1 MKRLYLIGGPMG
13 VGKTTVCQE
22 LKRLTAPSVFLD
34 GDWCWDMEPFQVTA
48 ETKAMVQ
55 ENIAFLLGQ
64 FLRCSAYE
72 TVIFCWVMHQREIIQ
87 ELLASLPLE
96 GVEVRAVSLL
106 ATAETLQARI
116 GKDVA
121 AGLRTWDV
129 LERSLQRLPLY
140 QDLPTE
146 KLWVDDGTARERGK
160 SHGGRDFNRGPGDGP
175 GGAPGGVCPPYPLQE
190 CRLCPPGAGVPG
202 GERGGGRPPL
212 PGAGP
217 AGAGGGHLPAGA
229 GAAGLGLFH
238 PGAVLPGRGADE
250 SVPQLLAG
258 LSVFQEGRPVGI
270 IDWDAAAFGHPLDDL
285 AYALWLWLDL
295 GNEEYS
301 YATVRQRMGV
311 MLDAYGVAAGERPGM
326 GERIHRQMER
336 VAQSVFPTPQQTAA
350 TSQWARRSQTWLR
363 GFWNSLYPG
372 RL

>member
-55 ENIAFLLGQ
+55 ENIA
-64 FLRCSAYE
+64 SAYE

-146 KLWVDDGTARERGK
+146 KLWVDD
-160 SHGGRDFNRGPGDGP
+160 
-175 GGAPGGVCPPYPLQE
+175 L
-190 CRLCPPGAGVPG
+190 
-202 GERGGGRPPL
+202 
-212 PGAGP
+212 
-217 AGAGGGHLPAGA
+217 
-229 GAAGLGLFH
+229 
-238 PGAVLPGRGADE
+238 
-250 SVPQLLAG
+250 
-258 LSVFQEGRPVGI
+258 
-270 IDWDAAAFGHPLDDL
+270 
-285 AYALWLWLDL
+285 
-295 GNEEYS
+295 
-301 YATVRQRMGV
+301 
-311 MLDAYGVAAGERPGM
+311 
-326 GERIHRQMER
+326 
-336 VAQSVFPTPQQTAA
+336 TPQQAA
-350 TSQWARRSQTWLR
+350 Q
-363 GFWNSLYPG
+363 
-372 RL
+372 RLAGDRA

>member
-1 MKRLYLIGGPMG
+1 MKRLYMIGGPIG
-13 VGKTTVCQE
+13 VGKTAACRQLQQLLE
-22 LKRLTAPSVFLD
+22 RSVFPD

-55 ENIAFLLGQ
+55 GNIAFLLGQ

-146 KLWVDDGTARERGK
+146 KLWVDD
-160 SHGGRDFNRGPGDGP
+160 
-175 GGAPGGVCPPYPLQE
+175 L
-190 CRLCPPGAGVPG
+190 
-202 GERGGGRPPL
+202 
-212 PGAGP
+212 
-217 AGAGGGHLPAGA
+217 
-229 GAAGLGLFH
+229 
-238 PGAVLPGRGADE
+238 
-250 SVPQLLAG
+250 
-258 LSVFQEGRPVGI
+258 
-270 IDWDAAAFGHPLDDL
+270 
-285 AYALWLWLDL
+285 
-295 GNEEYS
+295 
-301 YATVRQRMGV
+301 
-311 MLDAYGVAAGERPGM
+311 
-326 GERIHRQMER
+326 
-336 VAQSVFPTPQQTAA
+336 TPQQAA
-350 TSQWARRSQTWLR
+350 Q
-363 GFWNSLYPG
+363 
-372 RL
+372 RLAGDRA

>member
-22 LKRLTAPSVFLD
+22 LKRLTIDIRID

-121 AGLRTWDV
+121 AGLRTWTCWSAASSGCPCT
-129 LERSLQRLPLY
+129 RTCPR
-140 QDLPTE
+140 
-146 KLWVDDGTARERGK
+146 K
-160 SHGGRDFNRGPGDGP
+160 SSG
-175 GGAPGGVCPPYPLQE
+175 
-190 CRLCPPGAGVPG
+190 
-202 GERGGGRPPL
+202 
-212 PGAGP
+212 
-217 AGAGGGHLPAGA
+217 
-229 GAAGLGLFH
+229 
-238 PGAVLPGRGADE
+238 
-250 SVPQLLAG
+250 
-258 LSVFQEGRPVGI
+258 
-270 IDWDAAAFGHPLDDL
+270 WM
-285 AYALWLWLDL
+285 
-295 GNEEYS
+295 
-301 YATVRQRMGV
+301 T
-311 MLDAYGVAAGERPGM
+311 
-326 GERIHRQMER
+326 
-336 VAQSVFPTPQQTAA
+336 
-350 TSQWARRSQTWLR
+350 
-363 GFWNSLYPG
+363 
-372 RL
+372 

>member
-13 VGKTTVCQE
+13 VGKTTVCRE

-34 GDWCWDMEPFQVTA
+34 GDWCWDMEPFQVTE
-48 ETKAMVQ
+48 ETKAMVE

-64 FLRCSAYE
+64 FLGCSAYQ

-146 KLWVDDGTARERGK
+146 KLWVDD
-160 SHGGRDFNRGPGDGP
+160 
-175 GGAPGGVCPPYPLQE
+175 L
-190 CRLCPPGAGVPG
+190 
-202 GERGGGRPPL
+202 
-212 PGAGP
+212 
-217 AGAGGGHLPAGA
+217 
-229 GAAGLGLFH
+229 
-238 PGAVLPGRGADE
+238 
-250 SVPQLLAG
+250 
-258 LSVFQEGRPVGI
+258 
-270 IDWDAAAFGHPLDDL
+270 
-285 AYALWLWLDL
+285 
-295 GNEEYS
+295 
-301 YATVRQRMGV
+301 
-311 MLDAYGVAAGERPGM
+311 
-326 GERIHRQMER
+326 
-336 VAQSVFPTPQQTAA
+336 TPQQAA
-350 TSQWARRSQTWLR
+350 Q
-363 GFWNSLYPG
+363 
-372 RL
+372 RLAGDRA

>member
-1 MKRLYLIGGPMG
+1 MKRLIFVNGTMG
-13 VGKTTVCQE
+13 AGKTATCRE
-22 LKRLTAPSVFLD
+22 LKKLLPPCAFLD

-87 ELLASLPLE
+87 ELLARLPLE

-146 KLWVDDGTARERGK
+146 KFWVDD
-160 SHGGRDFNRGPGDGP
+160 
-175 GGAPGGVCPPYPLQE
+175 L
-190 CRLCPPGAGVPG
+190 
-202 GERGGGRPPL
+202 
-212 PGAGP
+212 
-217 AGAGGGHLPAGA
+217 
-229 GAAGLGLFH
+229 
-238 PGAVLPGRGADE
+238 
-250 SVPQLLAG
+250 
-258 LSVFQEGRPVGI
+258 
-270 IDWDAAAFGHPLDDL
+270 
-285 AYALWLWLDL
+285 
-295 GNEEYS
+295 
-301 YATVRQRMGV
+301 
-311 MLDAYGVAAGERPGM
+311 
-326 GERIHRQMER
+326 
-336 VAQSVFPTPQQTAA
+336 TPQQAA
-350 TSQWARRSQTWLR
+350 Q
-363 GFWNSLYPG
+363 
-372 RL
+372 RLAGDRA